1 MKKYIKLIRISLF
14 SILLLM
20 FMSYMIVEYV
30 DNVKIRTIIFI
41 IILIVESIL
50 LVILLKKDKCA
61 IPRIM
66 ILDFINMALFIGL
79 LISFG
84 KGLLAI
90 NRLQNIFQ
98 GNNGYLSSYS
108 KSIGDEG
115 YADIESAVKDALE
128 YRKQELG
135 RGELEE
141 IYRIQVGEKVF
152 VYLKE
157 AESVVE
163 LEFFWQDNLYYY
175 LGSKTLIY
183 AGMGSSDGYTLEE
196 TIRKDIANTMWR
208 GVGYEEV
215 GAPTWGVSD
224 NEQIFAMTINSEK
237 MDNVVQIDE
246 KSGKTYYFWIIIN
259 IGEIKTIDDVKEI
272 KIETNMSEREL
283 KSA

>member
-1 MKKYIKLIRISLF
+1 
-14 SILLLM
+14 
-20 FMSYMIVEYV
+20 MSYMIVNYV
-30 DNVKIRTIIFI
+30 DNVKIRAIIFI

-79 LISFG
+79 LISLG
-84 KGLLAI
+84 KDLLAI

-98 GNNGYLSSYS
+98 GNNGYLASYS

-115 YADIESAVKDALE
+115 YADIESAVKDTLE

-135 RGELEE
+135 RDELEE

-152 VYLKE
+152 IYLKE

-183 AGMGSSDGYTLEE
+183 AGMGSGDGYTLEE

-224 NEQIFAMTINSEK
+224 NEQIFVMTINSEK

-246 KSGKTYYFWIIIN
+246 KSGKTYYFWIISN
-259 IGEIKTIDDVKEI
+259 IGEIKTIDDVKAI
-272 KIETNMSEREL
+272 KIETNMLE
-283 KSA
+283 

>member
-1 MKKYIKLIRISLF
+1 MNYSQ
-14 SILLLM
+14 
-20 FMSYMIVEYV
+20 
-30 DNVKIRTIIFI
+30 VK
-41 IILIVESIL
+41 
-50 LVILLKKDKCA
+50 D
-61 IPRIM
+61 
-66 ILDFINMALFIGL
+66 
-79 LISFG
+79 
-84 KGLLAI
+84 LLAI

-98 GNNGYLSSYS
+98 GNNGYLASYS

-115 YADIESAVKDALE
+115 YADIESAVKDKLE

-135 RGELEE
+135 RDELEE

-152 VYLKE
+152 IYLKE

-183 AGMGSSDGYTLEE
+183 TGMGSSDGYTLDE

-246 KSGKTYYFWIIIN
+246 KSGKTYYFWIISN
-259 IGEIKTIDDVKEI
+259 IGEIKTIDDKRALLFKVLVMKHAERVGWVRTIVKNNI
-272 KIETNMSEREL
+272 KILYYDKKVLTNVRCKCMIKYIKYIEVKHIETMN
-283 KSA
+283 KSGNLNLCLRI